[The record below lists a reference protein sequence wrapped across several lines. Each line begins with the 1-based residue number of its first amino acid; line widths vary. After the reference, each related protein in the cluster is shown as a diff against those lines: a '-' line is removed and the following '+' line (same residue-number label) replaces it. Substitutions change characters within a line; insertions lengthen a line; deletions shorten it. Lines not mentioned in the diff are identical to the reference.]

1 MEITKDRAAK
11 KMLSY
16 MKRQITIKEL
26 VGWAEQAV
34 MDGKFKPGQEK
45 ILREVTGRIGVAD
58 VKAFGLTWEDCDLL
72 MKKLGYKIRIDA
84 IAA

>member
-1 MEITKDRAAK
+1 MEITKDKAAK

-16 MKRQITIKEL
+16 MKHQITINEL
-26 VGWAEQAV
+26 VDWAENAA
-34 MDGKFKPGQEK
+34 MEGKFKSGQEK

-58 VKAFGLTWEDCDLL
+58 VKAFGLTWEDCDSL
-72 MKKLGYKIRIDA
+72 MKKLGFKIRIEA

>member
-26 VGWAEQAV
+26 VDWAEHAV
-34 MDGKFKPGQEK
+34 MEGKFKPGQEK
-45 ILREVTGRIGVAD
+45 VLREVTGRIGVAD
-58 VKAFGLTWEDCDLL
+58 VKAFGLAWEDCDAL
-72 MKKLGYKIRIDA
+72 MKKLGYKIHIDA